1 MIAAI
6 QRVDNAS
13 VSVDKK
19 TVGSIDEGLLILL
32 GVFNHDSEDDCE
44 ILAKK
49 ISKLRI
55 FCDEFDK
62 MNLSLLDIGGGAL
75 VVSNF
80 TLCADTKKGN
90 RPSFSNAKEPVEAE
104 KLYELFVECLKK
116 SGVLN
121 VQCGSFGADM
131 RINAELNGP
140 ITISLD
146 TLQWRKGQ

>member
-1 MIAAI
+1 MIATV
-6 QRVDNAS
+6 QRVDSAS
-13 VSVDKK
+13 VSVDKIQ
-19 TVGSIDEGLLILL
+19 VGSTGEGLLVLL
-32 GVFNHDSEDDCE
+32 GVFDHDSADDCAV
-44 ILAKK
+44 LAKK
-49 ISKLRI
+49 VANLRI

-90 RPSFSNAKEPVEAE
+90 RPSFSNAKQPQEAE

-116 SGVLN
+116 EGVSK
-121 VQCGSFGADM
+121 VECGQFGGDM
-131 RINAELNGP
+131 RIAAELNGP
-140 ITISLD
+140 VTISLD

>member
-1 MIAAI
+1 MIATI
-6 QRVDNAS
+6 QRVDSAS

-19 TVGSIDEGLLILL
+19 TVGSIGKGLLILL
-32 GVFNHDSEDDCE
+32 GVFDHDSADDCE
-44 ILAKK
+44 ILGKK
-49 ISKLRI
+49 IAKLRI

-62 MNLSLLDIGGGAL
+62 MNLSLLDIGAGAL

-104 KLYELFVECLKK
+104 KLYELFVGHLKK
-116 SGVLN
+116 TGVSK
-121 VQCGSFGADM
+121 VQCGKFGADM

-146 TLQWRKGQ
+146 TLGWRKGQ

>member
-1 MIAAI
+1 MIATI
-6 QRVDNAS
+6 QRVDSAA

-19 TVGSIDEGLLILL
+19 TVGSIGQGLLVLL
-32 GVFNHDSEDDCE
+32 GVFNHDSTEDCD

-49 ISKLRI
+49 VSKLRV

-62 MNLSLLDIGGGAL
+62 MNLSLLDINGSAL

-90 RPSFSNAKEPVEAE
+90 RPSFSNAKEPQEAE
-104 KLYELFVECLKK
+104 KLYNLFVECLKNE
-116 SGVLN
+116 GVSQ
-121 VQCGSFGADM
+121 VQCGQFGGAM
-131 RINAELNGP
+131 RIAAKLNGP

-146 TLQWRKGQ
+146 TLQRRKGQ